1 MSDITTLTDFLDKTG
16 AHLRVFDMGRRVSL
30 VSAQTFSRFEQ
41 CELPYPQ
48 PYMYHARLGI
58 LFWYP
63 QAPEEHFIWFLQFPL
78 DEQGFIIQA
87 SRDDFLKRLLETVG
101 QSAKTLSQKEGTKA
115 FSQEESEQVKNLMKD
130 NPLAFTPD
138 QERIAIFNAKAK
150 LALGQPA
157 SRFHDQAEEY
167 FTGQRDFADWEDVGL
182 QGIADFT
189 VRLEKQGNAADL
201 TRHIAQ
207 FPDIP
212 FSALCRCLENEAIEH
227 KLTAAIC
234 ERAEQLI
241 TDPEADRLTLAAA
254 IRGIGHSQAKGL
266 RDGLIASVLESGH
279 SEDIEILTVIAARA
293 WEALESPVLLKSYLE
308 ELAVCT
314 AGDQAFIKIVRDLI
328 FVPGLRTL
336 IIAQFRDPNR
346 SEALANAIGLLMG
359 QGES

>member
-16 AHLRVFDMGRRVSL
+16 AHLRVFDMGRRVSMM
-30 VSAQTFSRFEQ
+30 SANTFSRFEQ

-63 QAPEEHFIWFLQFPL
+63 QAPEQHFIWFLQFPL

-87 SRDDFLKRLLETVG
+87 ARDDFLKRLLETIG
-101 QSAKTLSQKEGTKA
+101 QNARDMSA
-115 FSQEESEQVKNLMKD
+115 EQNQQAQNLMKD

-138 QERIAIFNAKAK
+138 QERIAVFNAKAK

-167 FTGQRDFADWEDVGL
+167 FTGQREMDDWEDVGL

-189 VRLEKQGNAADL
+189 VRLEKQDNSAEL
-201 TRHIAQ
+201 TRHIGQ
-207 FPDIP
+207 FPEIP
-212 FSALCRCLENEAIEH
+212 FSALCRCLENEAIDH

-234 ERAEQLI
+234 KRAEALL
-241 TDPEADRLTLAAA
+241 DDAEADRLMLAAA
-254 IRGIGHSQAKGL
+254 IRGVSHSSALGL
-266 RDGLIASVLESGH
+266 RDGLIEAVLASPH

-293 WEALESPVLLKSYLE
+293 WEALENPALLKVYLE
-308 ELAVCT
+308 KLAVCS
-314 AGDQAFIKIVRDLI
+314 AGEQAFIKIVRDLI

-346 SEALANAIGLLMG
+346 SEALGNAIGLLMG
-359 QGES
+359 QQ

>member
-16 AHLRVFDMGRRVSL
+16 ANIRVFDMGRRVSL
-30 VSAQTFSRFEQ
+30 VSANTFSRFEQ

-63 QAPEEHFIWFLQFPL
+63 QAPEQHFIWFLQFPL

-87 SRDDFLKRLLETVG
+87 ARDGFLKRLLETVG
-101 QSAKTLSQKEGTKA
+101 QSAKDLSDDE
-115 FSQEESEQVKNLMKD
+115 SQQAQNLMKD
-130 NPLAFTPD
+130 NPLAFQPD

-167 FTGQRDFADWEDVGL
+167 FTGQREMDNWEDVGL

-189 VRLEKQGNAADL
+189 VRLEKQDNAGAL
-201 TRHIAQ
+201 AKHIAS

-212 FSALCRCLENEAIEH
+212 FSALCRCLENEAIDH
-227 KLTAAIC
+227 KLTAVIC
-234 ERAEQLI
+234 ERAGKLI
-241 TDPEADRLTLAAA
+241 ADPEADRLTLAAA
-254 IRGIGHSQAKGL
+254 IRGVGHSQAKGL
-266 RDGLIASVLESGH
+266 RDGLIRSVLESSH

-293 WEALESPVLLKSYLE
+293 WESLENPGLLKPYLE
-308 ELAVCT
+308 KLASCS

-336 IIAQFRDPNR
+336 IIAQFRDPDR
-346 SEALANAIGLLMG
+346 SEALSNAIGMLMNNTE
-359 QGES
+359 Q